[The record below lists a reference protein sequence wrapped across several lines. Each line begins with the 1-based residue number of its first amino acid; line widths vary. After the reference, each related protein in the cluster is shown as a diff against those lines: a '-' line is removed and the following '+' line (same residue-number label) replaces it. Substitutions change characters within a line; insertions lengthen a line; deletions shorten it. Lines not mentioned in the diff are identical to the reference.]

1 MFGYLRIIVSM
12 RPIDIFGGRKNKYWV
27 PLHLPEQ
34 VQRAFDVRAKAGFSF
49 GGVFAEMCSEMYDD
63 VVIGDSGSVRD
74 VEHVELRTARE
85 IISFKEPTNV
95 RAQVPAAACDKNFQT
110 GKSEPPAVASG

>member
-1 MFGYLRIIVSM
+1 M
-12 RPIDIFGGRKNKYWV
+12 
-27 PLHLPEQ
+27 PEQ
-34 VQRAFDVRAKAGFSF
+34 VHRAFHVRTKAKFGF
-49 GGVFAEMCSEMYDD
+49 GGVFAEVCSQMYDD

-95 RAQVPAAACDKNFQT
+95 RAQVPAAACDKNFQVS
-110 GKSEPPAVASG
+110 GFKSQVSGSKFKVLR